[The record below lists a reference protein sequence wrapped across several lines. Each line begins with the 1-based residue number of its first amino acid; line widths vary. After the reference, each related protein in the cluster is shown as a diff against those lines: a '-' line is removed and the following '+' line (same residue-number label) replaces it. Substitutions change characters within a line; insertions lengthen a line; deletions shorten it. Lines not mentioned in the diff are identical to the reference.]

1 MLQHGDDDHD
11 ALDLLEGATLIAR
24 HRYPLLTLG
33 SVEEQLDDLAVQV
46 EGRLPGGSG
55 GGGPPLYPLKI
66 LQAISAVFAERG
78 FRGNTDDYYAPDNSC
93 INRVLDTRLGI
104 PITLGLVYV
113 QVGPAVFSAKGLQ
126 CSQCLQYQL
135 SRPVPW
141 LACCSPTTLL
151 QVAQRLGLPMVG
163 VNLPGHFFV
172 APADPDLQF
181 LVDAFHGVRG
191 GVGEGVEVRCGAVR
205 CGRGE
210 VWCDVGG

>member
-55 GGGPPLYPLKI
+55 GGG
-66 LQAISAVFAERG
+66 
-78 FRGNTDDYYAPDNSC
+78 
-93 INRVLDTRLGI
+93 
-104 PITLGLVYV
+104 LGLVYV